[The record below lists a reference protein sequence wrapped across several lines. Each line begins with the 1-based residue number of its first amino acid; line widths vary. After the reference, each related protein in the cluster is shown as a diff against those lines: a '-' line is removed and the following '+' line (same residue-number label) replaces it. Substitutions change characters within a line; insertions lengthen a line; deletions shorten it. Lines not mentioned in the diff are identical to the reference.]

1 VIGTIGLLYRQFKFL
16 TFDEEM
22 AEASGLP
29 TGALAALLLVLLALT
44 VVVSLKSVGIILVE
58 ALLVTP
64 AATAYQFTHRY
75 GMMFVL
81 SWVAGVVS
89 CVVGLVVSYALGVP
103 SGAAIVIV
111 STLLFALAVLLSPK
125 RRKCKVCGL
134 ESGT

>member
-1 VIGTIGLLYRQFKFL
+1 LLYRQLKFL

-29 TGALAALLLVLLALT
+29 TGTLAAVLLVLLALT
-44 VVVSLKSVGIILVE
+44 VVVSLKAVGIILVE

-64 AATAYQFTHRY
+64 AATAYQLTNRH

-81 SWVAGVVS
+81 SWIAGVAS
-89 CVVGLVVSYALGVP
+89 CVVGLVISYGLGIP

-111 STLLFALAVLLSPK
+111 ATAFFALAALFSPK
-125 RRKCKVCGL
+125 RRKCKACGHA
-134 ESGT
+134 SGA